1 MEASGSAPIIRTD
14 HVDVSPDEQADRLA
28 IRELFDAYAR
38 CADSRDLDGQMS
50 LFVPD
55 VEFLV
60 FMDSRSD
67 KPTQTITS
75 REGLRPVFE
84 NLRTYEATTHF
95 NGQSTVEW
103 EGKSAHGVSYCLAH
117 HVKSEAGSRTIMIA
131 SIRYFDRF
139 VKIDSRWYFKARKLL
154 VDWIDNRTLG
164 ASSQ

>member
-1 MEASGSAPIIRTD
+1 METKAHSPIIRTD
-14 HVDVSPDEQADRLA
+14 RANVSSAELADRLA

-38 CADSRDLDGQMS
+38 CADNRDLEGQMS
-50 LFVPD
+50 LFVSD

-84 NLRTYEATTHF
+84 NLRTYDATTHF
-95 NGQSTVEW
+95 NGQSTVDW
-103 EGKSAHGVSYCLAH
+103 EGDTASGVSYCLAH
-117 HVKSEAGSRTIMIA
+117 HVKSEDGSRTIMIA

-139 VKIDSRWYFKARKLL
+139 VKSDGRWFFKARRLL
-154 VDWIDNRTLG
+154 VDWIDHRVLG
-164 ASSQ
+164 AGSR